1 MRTGSLTGRT
11 LAVLFIACTLAA
23 GCTTQMV
30 KNEGQAMAPT
40 FNDGDSALVSRRI
53 ETIERGDII
62 AFRYPKDES
71 KNFLKRIVALP
82 GDRIESIDG
91 RIRVNGAPLEEPY
104 VADGNRSADSWG
116 PVVVEAD
123 QYFVMGDNRRNSSDS
138 RHWGPVRR
146 DAVWG
151 KVI

>member
-1 MRTGSLTGRT
+1 
-11 LAVLFIACTLAA
+11 
-23 GCTTQMV
+23 MV

-40 FNDGDSALVSRRI
+40 LNDGDSALVSRRF

-62 AFRYPKDES
+62 AFRFPKDES
-71 KNFLKRIVALP
+71 RNFLKRVVALP

-91 RIRVNGAPLEEPY
+91 RIHVNGAPLAEPY
-104 VADGNRSADSWG
+104 VAEGNRSADSWG

-146 DAVWG
+146 DAIWG
-151 KVI
+151 KVN

>member
-1 MRTGSLTGRT
+1 
-11 LAVLFIACTLAA
+11 
-23 GCTTQMV
+23 
-30 KNEGQAMAPT
+30 MAPT
-40 FNDGDSALVSRRI
+40 FNDGDGALVSRRF

-71 KNFLKRIVALP
+71 RNFLKRVIALP
-82 GDRIESIDG
+82 GDRIESVDG
-91 RIRVNGAPLEEPY
+91 RTRVNGAPLAEPY
-104 VADGNRSADSWG
+104 VVEANRSADSWG
-116 PVVVEAD
+116 PIVVEAD

-138 RHWGPVRR
+138 RHWGQVRR